1 MTKEI
6 TIYSG
11 MVLDEYTR
19 FSLVELC
26 VLAKTSAEWV
36 IELVDEG
43 VLEPEGVTVNEW
55 RFDARA
61 LKRLQAARRLQ
72 LDLGVNLPGVALIL
86 DLLEEVEALR
96 QQLHRSS

>member
-1 MTKEI
+1 MNKAL

-11 MVLDEYTR
+11 TLLDEHIR
-19 FSLVELC
+19 FTLMELS
-26 VLAKTSAEWV
+26 VLGKTSAEWV

-43 VLEPEGVTVNEW
+43 VLEPEGETATDW

-61 LKRLQAARRLQ
+61 LKRLQAVERLQ
-72 LDLGVNLPGVALIL
+72 RDLGINLPGAALVL

-96 QQLHRSS
+96 QQRSNA

>member
-1 MTKEI
+1 MNKEI

-11 MVLDEYTR
+11 TVLDEHTR
-19 FSLVELC
+19 FTLVELC
-26 VLAKTSAEWV
+26 VVGKTSAEWI

-43 VLEPEGVTVNEW
+43 VLEPEGKTVSSW

-61 LKRLQAARRLQ
+61 LKRLQAVRRLQ
-72 LDLGVNLPGVALIL
+72 QDLRVNLPGAALVL

-96 QQLHRSS
+96 QQLHQ